1 MALPARLGGL
11 GLINSTAVAD
21 FEYEAPR
28 QTTVPLVQAIDAQES
43 SFTTDPTANN
53 PAKAEISQ
61 GRTERQM
68 DDTRKIYNL
77 QQIDCS
83 TVHVKKGT

>member
-1 MALPARLGGL
+1 MEVESALLALPARLGGL

-21 FEYEAPR
+21 FENEAPR
-28 QTTVPLVQAIDAQES
+28 QTTAPLVQAIDAQES

-53 PAKAEISQ
+53 PAKAKVRQ

-68 DDTRKIYNL
+68 DDMRKIYTT
-77 QQIDCS
+77 CS
-83 TVHVKKGT
+83 K